1 MTERNV
7 LSYIAS
13 IFVPVGLIS
22 TSHIIGKVSYH
33 ELCQKKPPWD
43 TKIPQTLKNKIKK
56 WVNDNTNT
64 LIEIPKSFPTHKE
77 SITSVELHVF
87 GDVSIVANCAVIY
100 AIMN

>member
-43 TKIPQTLKNKIKK
+43 TEIPQTLKNK
-56 WVNDNTNT
+56 N
-64 LIEIPKSFPTHKE
+64 
-77 SITSVELHVF
+77 
-87 GDVSIVANCAVIY
+87 
-100 AIMN
+100 